1 MTTVG
6 MEAVLDW
13 FEEHHAD
20 DWSDPAVV
28 IAALAFAGAP
38 PEGLDTFSPPLVPA
52 A

>member
-1 MTTVG
+1 
-6 MEAVLDW
+6 MEATLDW

-20 DWSDPAVV
+20 DWNDPALV

-38 PEGLDTFSPPLVPA
+38 PEGLETLPHSLGSA

>member
-1 MTTVG
+1 
-6 MEAVLDW
+6 MEAVVDW

-20 DWSDPAVV
+20 DWNDPALV

-38 PEGLDTFSPPLVPA
+38 PEGLETLPPPLVPA